1 MLKPHPQTAKKHRHY
16 QERPPK
22 ARTMV
27 TRRQAAIG
35 LLGITILWGGTF
47 VWMKQAMNALGPE
60 VAEFSRI
67 GVVGTMVAA
76 RFFIALILLGVLSKK
91 ARTGLASKDNW
102 IGGLIL
108 GSLMLAGFVL
118 QMIGIDSV
126 SPSVSAFLTSL
137 YVVFTALLS
146 TRMSERKPTRVMVL
160 GVLLATFGAGFID
173 GPPHIVWGLAEILT
187 VLCAVFFALHIIYTD
202 EITKRL
208 DPISVTMTSFAVVV
222 AGSILIGL
230 VGARDTS
237 VVSVVWQDGVIIP
250 LLCLGIFGS
259 LVCILALNALQRH
272 LNPTHAAI
280 IYAFEPV
287 WATLYGVAEGL
298 VSMSLW
304 LVIGGSALLIGNTI
318 VELDESTAT
327 HLNEEAG
334 PE

>member
-1 MLKPHPQTAKKHRHY
+1 
-16 QERPPK
+16 
-22 ARTMV
+22 MV
-27 TRRQAAIG
+27 TRRQAALG
-35 LLGITILWGGTF
+35 LLAITFLWGGTF
-47 VWMKQAMNALGPE
+47 VWMKQALNALGPE
-60 VAEFSRI
+60 VGEFSRT

-76 RFFIALILLGVLSKK
+76 RFFIALVLLGIFSQK
-91 ARTGLASKDNW
+91 ARNGLSSKENW
-102 IGGLIL
+102 MGGLIL
-108 GSLMLAGFVL
+108 GGLMLAGFVL

-146 TRMSERKPTRVMVL
+146 TRMSEKRPTRVMIL

-173 GPPHIVWGLAEILT
+173 GPPHIVWGIAELLT
-187 VLCAVFFALHIIYTD
+187 VLCAFFFALHIIYTD
-202 EITKRL
+202 KITKHL

-230 VGARDTS
+230 VSARDSS
-237 VVSVVWQDGVIIP
+237 VISVVWQDGVIIP

-287 WATLYGVAEGL
+287 WATLYGLAEGL
-298 VSMSLW
+298 VDISFW
-304 LVIGGSALLIGNTI
+304 LGIGGGALLIGNMI
-318 VELDESTAT
+318 VELDESETS
-327 HLNEEAG
+327 HLNEDAG